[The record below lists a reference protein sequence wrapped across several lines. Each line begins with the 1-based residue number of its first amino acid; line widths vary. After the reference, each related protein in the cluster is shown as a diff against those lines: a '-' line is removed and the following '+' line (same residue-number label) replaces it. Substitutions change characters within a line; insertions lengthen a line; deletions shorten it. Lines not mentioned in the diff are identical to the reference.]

1 MKELYFT
8 KTNITN
14 VTNQLLDEI
23 EQISGKNRKL
33 YAIDNHTAL
42 LVLDMQNYFL
52 QNESNA
58 FIPSAPAIIDNINLL
73 MDFAKQLNLPLI
85 FTRHTNT
92 QKNAQMMD
100 KWWHYLMKPHRKIT
114 QISELINLPDNPIIF
129 EKHQY
134 DAFYQT
140 GLDEYLRAKSINTLI
155 VCGVMTNLCVE
166 TTIRSAFVHGYECIL
181 AADATASYNYEYHHA
196 SCINLNFGF
205 AHISST
211 QKIIGAINE

>member
-23 EQISGKNRKL
+23 EQISDKNRKL
-33 YAIDNHTAL
+33 YTIDSHTAL

-73 MDFAKQLNLPLI
+73 LAFAKQLNLPLI

-92 QKNAQMMD
+92 KEDAQMMD
-100 KWWHYLMKPHRKIT
+100 KWWHSLMKPQKKNYTDFR
-114 QISELINLPDNPIIF
+114 IN
-129 EKHQY
+129 
-134 DAFYQT
+134 
-140 GLDEYLRAKSINTLI
+140 
-155 VCGVMTNLCVE
+155 
-166 TTIRSAFVHGYECIL
+166 
-181 AADATASYNYEYHHA
+181 
-196 SCINLNFGF
+196 
-205 AHISST
+205 
-211 QKIIGAINE
+211 